1 MPNGLLAKMMRWESF
16 NLILQTMATITE
28 SVNALCMALA
38 KADLQL
44 LPVGENK
51 IPKFRKWQEGKF
63 HKEEI
68 IDTNPISLGVR
79 MGDNGYEAVD
89 VDSKNAQ
96 DPEAFKKQFVERFKQ
111 SGLDKRKFIIQRTQ
125 SGGFHLVYRTG
136 IRTQKKKVAKD
147 PDNRTLIEI
156 ISERMYIRIY
166 NEEAFYNIAE
176 LEYLTN
182 SEYHT
187 LLSLC
192 YSFNT
197 YTSTTG
203 SFQVYNESH
212 SCSELL
218 LAKGWTYVSTD
229 SVGERWLRDGET
241 SQSYSATIFPNNSV
255 YVFSSSTPLPQGQ
268 PLSPTDITAYY
279 DFNGDKSAFGR
290 YLKRDGSKPAQ
301 KDAVRRFKVESID
314 TILERNEGLP
324 MAKKMFGEFWYEGEL
339 CILFGR
345 TNTGKSNL
353 AFQIAMGIAKESSD
367 SEHFTYEGDPKTILY
382 FDLELSERQ
391 VSSRLKGAKGT
402 GDRFLRVSYDSAFF
416 HDSKTQQTAFE
427 EIDQLIKEYK
437 PAALILDN
445 ISVFHPDNEKAS
457 DATVLL
463 NQLNGLKRRH
473 NLPILAIGHT
483 PKISSG
489 VPIEITH
496 LQGSSQMGNLID
508 SAFAIGTTKDM
519 NRKYLKQVKV
529 RETEFRYDSENVLL
543 IEFSQEGDW
552 VHFVPVE
559 QTQEYELLSFGGG
572 SNKDVLQARDNE
584 IFEMYMKGVPR
595 EEIQSTYNIGKT
607 RYYEIINK
615 MKDSGPVN

>member
-1 MPNGLLAKMMRWESF
+1 
-16 NLILQTMATITE
+16 MATLSE

-38 KADLQL
+38 KVDLQL

-68 IDTNPISLGVR
+68 IAANPLSLGIR
-79 MGDNGYEAVD
+79 MGDSDFETVD
-89 VDSKNAQ
+89 VDSKNAEN
-96 DPEAFKKQFVERFKQ
+96 PEAFKEEFVKRFKE
-111 SGLDKRKFIIQRTQ
+111 SGLDRSKFIIQWTQ

-136 IRTQKKKVAKD
+136 IRTQKKKIATD
-147 PDNRTLIEI
+147 NNNRTLIEI

-166 NEEAFYNIAE
+166 DEAAFYDIAE
-176 LEYLTN
+176 LEYLTS

-197 YTSTTG
+197 HTSTTG
-203 SFQVYNESH
+203 SFQEYNESH
-212 SCSELL
+212 SCSDLL
-218 LAKGWTYVSTD
+218 QAKGWTYVSTD
-229 SVGERWLRDGET
+229 SVGEKWLRDGES

-255 YVFSSSTPLPQGQ
+255 YVFSSSTPLPAGQ

-279 DFNGDKSAFGR
+279 DFNGDKSAFGK

-301 KDAVRRFKVESID
+301 RYAARRFKVESID
-314 TILERNEGLP
+314 AILERNEGLP
-324 MAKKMFGEFWYEGEL
+324 MAKKMFGEFWFEGEL

-427 EIDQLIKEYK
+427 EIDQMIKEYK

-457 DATVLL
+457 DATGLL

-483 PKISSG
+483 PKISTG

-496 LQGSSQMGNLID
+496 LQGSAQMGNLID

-559 QTQEYELLSFGGG
+559 QTQEYELLSYGGG